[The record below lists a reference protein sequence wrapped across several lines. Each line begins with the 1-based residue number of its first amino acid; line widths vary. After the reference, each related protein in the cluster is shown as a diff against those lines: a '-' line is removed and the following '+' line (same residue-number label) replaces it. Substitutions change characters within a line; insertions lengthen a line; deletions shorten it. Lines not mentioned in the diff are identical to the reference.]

1 MSVTKEVAIS
11 AAVGKQ
17 VFADSDEPVILE
29 SVILTPSAVSAV
41 AITIRDDNASGET
54 KFVGRNLT
62 GDGRPYRLGNG
73 VRFDKGMHVKVI
85 GTGGVAYLV
94 IR

>member
-1 MSVTKEVAIS
+1 MSVLKEVAIS
-11 AAVGKQ
+11 GAVGKQ

-29 SVILTPSAVSAV
+29 SVIATAGDASAVIV
-41 AITIRDDNASGET
+41 TVRDGNASGEV
-54 KFVGRNLT
+54 KLIAKSQAVVSR
-62 GDGRPYRLGNG
+62 DMRLGHG

-85 GTGGVAYLV
+85 GTGGTAYLV

>member
-1 MSVTKEVAIS
+1 MSVLKAVAIS
-11 AAVGKQ
+11 GAVGKQ
-17 VFADSDEPVILE
+17 VFADSDEPIILE
-29 SVILTPSAVSAV
+29 SVIASPGAASALT
-41 AITIRDDNASGET
+41 ITVRDGNASGET
-54 KFVGRNLT
+54 KLVTKTEAAVSRT
-62 GDGRPYRLGNG
+62 YPLGKG